1 MSRRGKGRTIK
12 YQVGME
18 AKERQNQ
25 GKTKKRQSAK
35 KRTNLATERTELAN
49 ERTLLAYG
57 RTAFS
62 MIVVGLS
69 LLEFFDRAR
78 YQWIGIALIP
88 LGILVAIVGY
98 VRYSKK
104 KKIIEENSLD
114 SYSDEFKDQD

>member
-1 MSRRGKGRTIK
+1 MEEKEIK
-12 YQVGME
+12 
-18 AKERQNQ
+18 KE
-25 GKTKKRQSAK
+25 KKKRAK

-88 LGILVAIVGY
+88 LGIIVAIMGY
-98 VRYSKK
+98 VRYRKK
-104 KKIIEENSLD
+104 KKIIEENSLA
-114 SYSDEFKDQD
+114 SYTDEFKNNGG

>member
-1 MSRRGKGRTIK
+1 
-12 YQVGME
+12 ME
-18 AKERQNQ
+18 VNEQ
-25 GKTKKRQSAK
+25 KTKKKKDKKQKAK

-69 LLEFFDRAR
+69 LLEFFDRFQYR
-78 YQWIGIALIP
+78 LIGMALIP
-88 LGILVAIVGY
+88 LGVIVAIIGY
-98 VRYSKK
+98 VRYRRK

-114 SYSDEFKDQD
+114 SYNEEFKENGR

>member
-1 MSRRGKGRTIK
+1 
-12 YQVGME
+12 ME
-18 AKERQNQ
+18 EKERKK
-25 GKTKKRQSAK
+25 GKKVTAK

-78 YQWIGIALIP
+78 YQWVGIALIP
-88 LGILVAIVGY
+88 LGVLVAIIGY
-98 VRYSKK
+98 VRYRKK
-104 KKIIEENSLD
+104 KKIIEENSLG
-114 SYSDEFKDQD
+114 SYKDDFMNTNK